1 MRTSFANVRVFDG
14 KSDALTGPTT
24 VTVSDQFIESI
35 GETPPD
41 GERIDATGHT
51 LMPGLIDA
59 HWHSILAGV
68 SMLEVATSD
77 PRYIMLRAAQQAER
91 TLLRG
96 FTTVRDAGGPSF
108 PLKLAIDQGVIAGPR
123 IYPSGAMITQTSGH
137 GDFRMAPELP
147 RDPSKPLAAVE
158 QAGISAIADGA
169 DEVLRAARQQLMFG
183 ATQLK
188 VMAGG
193 GVASLYDPL
202 DATQYTEPEI
212 RAAVTA
218 AANWGTYVTIHAYTP
233 ASIRQ
238 AIRAGVRCVEHGQ
251 LLDEDTV
258 RLIADEGIWW
268 CLQPFLEDDDVNP
281 MRDPASRA
289 KQKQAHAGTER
300 AYEMAIA
307 HGVKVAWGTDTL
319 FAPRLTERQGAQLAK
334 LVRWYTPAQV
344 LKMATHDNA
353 SLLAMCGERNPYPA
367 PLGVIEPR
375 AYADILLVRGDP
387 LSQLDLIADP
397 ANLAAIMKDGKM
409 VKNEVRSGT

>member
-1 MRTSFANVRVFDG
+1 MRVTFGNVWVFDG
-14 KSDALTGPTT
+14 RSNARAGPTT
-24 VTVSDQFIESI
+24 VTVSDRFIESI
-35 GETPPD
+35 GDPPPD

-77 PRYIMLRAAQQAER
+77 PRYLMLRAAQQAER

-96 FTTVRDAGGPSF
+96 FTTVRDTGGPSF

-158 QAGISAIADGA
+158 QAGISAIADGV

-193 GVASLYDPL
+193 GVASRFDPL

-218 AANWGTYVTIHAYTP
+218 AANWGTYVTIHAYTA
-233 ASIRQ
+233 ASIQQ

-251 LLDEDTV
+251 LLDDATV
-258 RLIADEGIWW
+258 RLMADEGIWW
-268 CLQPFLEDDDVNP
+268 CLQPFLDDEDANP

-289 KQKQAHAGTER
+289 KQQQTHAGTER
-300 AYEMAIA
+300 AYQMALA
-307 HGVKVAWGTDTL
+307 HDVKVAWGTDTL
-319 FAPRLTERQGAQLAK
+319 FAPALTERQGAQLAK
-334 LVRWYTPAQV
+334 LVRWYPPAQV
-344 LKMATHDNA
+344 LTMATHDNA

-367 PLGVIEPR
+367 PLGVIAPR
-375 AYADILLVRGDP
+375 AYADLLLVRGDP
-387 LSQLDLIADP
+387 LSQIDLIADP
-397 ANLAAIMKDGKM
+397 ANFAVIMKDGKI
-409 VKNEVRSGT
+409 VKNDLRPGT

>member
-1 MRTSFANVRVFDG
+1 MRTSFVNVRVFDG
-14 KSDALTGPTT
+14 TSDALTEPTT
-24 VTVSDQFIESI
+24 VTVNGQFIESV
-35 GETPPD
+35 GETAAD
-41 GERIDATGHT
+41 GERIDAAGHT

-68 SMLEVATSD
+68 SMMEVATSD
-77 PRYIMLRAAQQAER
+77 QRYIMLRAAQQAER
-91 TLLRG
+91 TVLRG
-96 FTTVRDAGGPSF
+96 FTTVRDTGGPSF
-108 PLKLAIDQGVIAGPR
+108 PLKLAIDHGVTVGPR

-137 GDFRMAPELP
+137 GDFRMIPELP
-147 RDPSKPLAAVE
+147 RDPSKPLAVVE

-183 ATQLK
+183 ATQVK

-202 DATQYTEPEI
+202 DATQYTEAEI

-218 AANWGTYVTIHAYTP
+218 AANWGTYVTVHAYTP
-233 ASIRQ
+233 DSIRQ

-251 LLDEDTV
+251 LLDDDTV
-258 RLIADEGIWW
+258 RMLADEDIWW
-268 CLQPFLEDDDVNP
+268 CLQPFLEDEDANP

-289 KQKQAHAGTER
+289 KQKRTHAGTER

-307 HGVKVAWGTDTL
+307 HGVKVAFGTDTL
-319 FAPRLTERQGAQLAK
+319 FAPPLTERQGAQLAK
-334 LVRWYTPAQV
+334 LTRWYTPAQV

-367 PLGVIEPR
+367 PLGVVRPQ
-375 AYADILLVRGDP
+375 AFADLLLVRGDP

-397 ANLAAIMKDGKM
+397 ANLALIMKDGKII
-409 VKNEVRSGT
+409 KNEVALGG